1 MATIGGSVRLVTK
14 GGTAS
19 KVTIIRS
26 LIDILTMVSFML
38 EIGCGFE
45 HNYFISSLMLFS
57 GNELIVQYSTIKM
70 WFHEIATKT
79 NFEY

>member
-1 MATIGGSVRLVTK
+1 MAIIGACVSLVTK

-26 LIDILTMVSFML
+26 LIDILTMLSFML

-45 HNYFISSLMLFS
+45 HNYFILSLMLFS

-70 WFHEIATKT
+70 WFHEIAMKT